1 MTPERKSTA
10 KRLEYLLNKPLREL
24 SDAEQ
29 MELESLLDVSEN
41 NVWEAALSDLLSVE
55 KEVLQPDPTIQ
66 GKLVQELNR
75 KPVQRGFQTRL
86 GSLFSLRI
94 PAYQAALAVALMLI
108 MVVMK
113 GNLSE
118 VTDQPQVNRSMNIQ
132 FADTT
137 GKDTLNIYPASGR
150 TLEED
155 SLLAPFRRSVM

>member
-1 MTPERKSTA
+1 MTPERKSAA
-10 KRLEYLLNKPLREL
+10 KRLEYLLNKPLSEL

-29 MELESLLDVSEN
+29 MELESLLDVSESKL
-41 NVWEAALSDLLSVE
+41 WESALSDLLKVD
-55 KEVLQPDPTIQ
+55 EVSLQPNPIIRE
-66 GKLVQELNR
+66 KLVKELNR
-75 KPVQRGFQTRL
+75 KPTHQGFQTRL
-86 GSLFSLRI
+86 GSLFSMRI

-108 MVVMK
+108 MVLMG

-118 VTDQPQVNRSMNIQ
+118 VADQPQVNRSMNIQ